1 MSNLLIRVFSLVTY
15 ALRLRAF
22 RLLISS
28 SDGSVK
34 RELAVKHNT
43 EKIVNKFL
51 VDNIKAATLYTAI
64 IKTVCVFENLRKE
77 ISTETERN
85 FKGFIYFSGPFLM
98 KQVSH
103 L

>member
-64 IKTVCVFENLRKE
+64 IKTVCVFENLRK
-77 ISTETERN
+77 
-85 FKGFIYFSGPFLM
+85 GFGKVFLTLTLTLTLHHYELG
-98 KQVSH
+98 S
-103 L
+103 